1 MFTTAAPPRLSDRQ
15 TTFPIRPSHFDSCE
29 LSTPDTTHRT
39 PSSAQNLPLTT
50 SMYYLYR
57 ASYSGI
63 SHCRRTSNELFVSS
77 STWRPH
83 DINEILTAGKMRAR
97 VLRRTRRLTLWWYL
111 CVW

>member
-39 PSSAQNLPLTT
+39 PSSAQNLLLTT

-57 ASYSGI
+57 ASYRLPSYVKRVVRLLL
-63 SHCRRTSNELFVSS
+63 HLA
-77 STWRPH
+77 STRH
-83 DINEILTAGKMRAR
+83 Q
-97 VLRRTRRLTLWWYL
+97 
-111 CVW
+111 